1 MRLALMWDG
10 KKAEESTDVG
20 EGLAAGPV
28 ADLGDLGVIGDAAF
42 IVAPVSEDD
51 DFEDGNE

>member
-1 MRLALMWDG
+1 MYLARPRKVLT
-10 KKAEESTDVG
+10 S

-28 ADLGDLGVIGDAAF
+28 MDLGNLGVIGDAAF

-51 DFEDGNE
+51 DFRDSNE